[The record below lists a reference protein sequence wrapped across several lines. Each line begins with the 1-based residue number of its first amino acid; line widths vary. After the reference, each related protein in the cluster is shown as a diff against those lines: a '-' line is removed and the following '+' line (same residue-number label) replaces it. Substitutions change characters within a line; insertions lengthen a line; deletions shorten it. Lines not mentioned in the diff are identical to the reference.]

1 MRPHV
6 PMLLA
11 TLLVAHQSVAA
22 ESFDLQAL
30 ITAARQEAP
39 ITIYA
44 PSGKIVDTAA
54 AFSQKYGVKAEGVK
68 INGAAQL
75 EKMTREFRA
84 GNVRGDVVLTGD
96 PTAALA
102 QMMPLGMVE
111 NWTPPDLLGQIPA
124 TNRDPLVVYGD
135 PVVWSYNSETY
146 AKCPVDNIWALT
158 DAKWQ
163 RKITLQD
170 PLTKASYLDWFNQIE
185 HYYDEQMATA
195 YQAYYGK
202 PFDRAQGSAT
212 EAWVKAFA
220 KNGPLPTDSDGS
232 ASEAVGAPGQKDP
245 FMGLISTAKY
255 RDVAKGKLRMAICGS
270 MQPFVGLS
278 TPAFGLISA
287 KTKSPN
293 SARLLIY
300 YLMTEEGIANQT
312 IDGKVS
318 GNSSIPPHAKE
329 ASGVH
334 AVWGQVLQYQ
344 STSAPQDFD
353 ARQRWSDIWRLNFTR

>member
-1 MRPHV
+1 
-6 PMLLA
+6 
-11 TLLVAHQSVAA
+11 
-22 ESFDLQAL
+22 
-30 ITAARQEAP
+30 
-39 ITIYA
+39 
-44 PSGKIVDTAA
+44 
-54 AFSQKYGVKAEGVK
+54 
-68 INGAAQL
+68 
-75 EKMTREFRA
+75 
-84 GNVRGDVVLTGD
+84 
-96 PTAALA
+96 
-102 QMMPLGMVE
+102 
-111 NWTPPDLLGQIPA
+111 
-124 TNRDPLVVYGD
+124 
-135 PVVWSYNSETY
+135 
-146 AKCPVDNIWALT
+146 
-158 DAKWQ
+158 
-163 RKITLQD
+163 
-170 PLTKASYLDWFNQIE
+170 
-185 HYYDEQMATA
+185 
-195 YQAYYGK
+195 
-202 PFDRAQGSAT
+202 
-212 EAWVKAFA
+212 
-220 KNGPLPTDSDGS
+220 
-232 ASEAVGAPGQKDP
+232 
-245 FMGLISTAKY
+245 MGLISTAKY

>member
-1 MRPHV
+1 MKPRV

-11 TLLVAHQSVAA
+11 TLLVAHQSVAV

-30 ITAARQEAP
+30 ITAARQEAA

-54 AFSQKYGVKAEGVK
+54 AFSQKYGVKAEGIK

-96 PTAALA
+96 PAAAMA
-102 QMMPLGMVE
+102 QLLPMGIVE
-111 NWTPPDLLGQIPA
+111 SWTPPDLVADIPSA
-124 TNRDPLVVYGD
+124 NRDPLLVYGD
-135 PVVWSYNSETY
+135 PVVWSYNSEAY

-158 DAKWQ
+158 DAQWR

-170 PLTKASYLDWFNQIE
+170 PLTKASYLDWFNQL
-185 HYYDEQMATA
+185 EQHEDARMAAA

-202 PFDRAQGSAT
+202 PFDLSQGSAT

-220 KNGPLPTDSDGS
+220 KNGPLPTDSDGP
-232 ASEAVGAPGQKDP
+232 ASEAVGAPGQKEP

-255 RDVAKGKLRMAICGS
+255 RDVAKGKLHMAICTG

-278 TPAFGLISA
+278 TPAFGLIST

-293 SARLLIY
+293 AARLLIH
-300 YLMTEEGIANQT
+300 YLMTEEGISNQT
-312 IDGKVS
+312 VDGKVS
-318 GNSSIPPHAKE
+318 GNGSIPPHAKE

-334 AVWGQVLQYQ
+334 GVWEQVLQYQ
-344 STSAPQDFD
+344 STSALPDYD

>member
-6 PMLLA
+6 PVLLA

-135 PVVWSYNSETY
+135 PVVWSYNNETY
-146 AKCPVDNIWALT
+146 AKCPVDNIWAPVT
-158 DAKWQ
+158 
-163 RKITLQD
+163 R
-170 PLTKASYLDWFNQIE
+170 P
-185 HYYDEQMATA
+185 
-195 YQAYYGK
+195 
-202 PFDRAQGSAT
+202 
-212 EAWVKAFA
+212 
-220 KNGPLPTDSDGS
+220 
-232 ASEAVGAPGQKDP
+232 
-245 FMGLISTAKY
+245 
-255 RDVAKGKLRMAICGS
+255 C
-270 MQPFVGLS
+270 
-278 TPAFGLISA
+278 
-287 KTKSPN
+287 
-293 SARLLIY
+293 
-300 YLMTEEGIANQT
+300 
-312 IDGKVS
+312 
-318 GNSSIPPHAKE
+318 PPRP
-329 ASGVH
+329 
-334 AVWGQVLQYQ
+334 WIR
-344 STSAPQDFD
+344 P
-353 ARQRWSDIWRLNFTR
+353 

>member
-44 PSGKIVDTAA
+44 PSGKIVETAA

-135 PVVWSYNSETY
+135 PVVWSYNNETY

-255 RDVAKGKLRMAICGS
+255 RDVAKG
-270 MQPFVGLS
+270 
-278 TPAFGLISA
+278 
-287 KTKSPN
+287 
-293 SARLLIY
+293 
-300 YLMTEEGIANQT
+300 
-312 IDGKVS
+312 
-318 GNSSIPPHAKE
+318 
-329 ASGVH
+329 
-334 AVWGQVLQYQ
+334 
-344 STSAPQDFD
+344 
-353 ARQRWSDIWRLNFTR
+353 